1 MRKVLTQ
8 AWLKR
13 GLLACILWPIS
24 ACFGC
29 LVRSRQWL
37 YRLGVFKSQHLPVPV
52 LVVGNVLVG
61 GVGKTPVVMALV
73 AHLRQRGLH
82 VGVLSRGY
90 GRTTRD
96 QREVHT
102 SSQAQDVGDE
112 PLLIA
117 RRCGVPVWVGVDRA
131 AAGKAL
137 LRKYPHTQ
145 VLVCDDGL
153 QHLAL
158 ARDIEVCVFDER
170 GVGNGWLL
178 PAGPLREPWPR
189 HAAPDIDRFEL
200 TSVAAVSSPRYQVR
214 KQLADFAVRADAI
227 QRSLQDWHAMPV
239 QAIAG
244 IAKPQVFFDMLMAQ
258 GLSLTSTQ
266 ALADHADMRDVVINT
281 RLGDVLCTE
290 KDAVKLWPVHP
301 TVWAV
306 PLLTTLPPAL
316 LKVIDARLDSKLS
329 SHHGLQTT

>member
-1 MRKVLTQ
+1 MRNLLTQ

-13 GLLACILWPIS
+13 GLVACVLWPIS

-37 YRLGVFKSQHLPVPV
+37 YRLGVFKSHHLPVPV

-73 AHLRQRGLH
+73 EHLRQRGLH

-102 SSQAQDVGDE
+102 SSRAQDVGDE

-117 RRCGVPVWVGVDRA
+117 RRCGVPVWVAADRA
-131 AAGKAL
+131 AAGEAL
-137 LRKYPHTQ
+137 LQKYPNTQ

-170 GVGNGWLL
+170 DVGNGWLL

-189 HAAPDIDRFEL
+189 AAALDVNRFEL
-200 TSVAAVSSPRYQVR
+200 TSAATPSSPRYQVR
-214 KQLADFAVRADAI
+214 KQLAHLAVRADGT
-227 QRSLQDWHAMPV
+227 QRSLQDWRMTPV

-244 IAKPQVFFDMLMAQ
+244 IAKPQVFFDMLAAQ
-258 GLSLTSTQ
+258 GLSLTNTQ
-266 ALADHADMRDVVINT
+266 ALADHADMRDVVINA

-290 KDAVKLWPVHP
+290 KDAVKLWPLHP

-306 PLLTTLPPAL
+306 PLLTTLPPEL
-316 LKVIDARLDSKLS
+316 LQAIDARLDSKLS